1 MVLLAAS
8 TGRES
13 RRDDIAASFVV
24 VDWRVS
30 ALGLLTSEAVV
41 LRTYPLGN
49 SDKIVVVY
57 TRNHGKL
64 RGVAKGARRIKN
76 RFMGRLEP
84 FNWIE
89 MVCFEKENRDLVS
102 IDKIELLKSFSSQV
116 RDYRCFLQLNYLAEL
131 MFETTP
137 DREPNDCLFRLL
149 LMVLAEMQNPLR
161 SDLAQLYFEVWHM
174 KISGL
179 FPPSKSCYH
188 CAVPLLN
195 GQQVFFSSRMNGF
208 YCSGC
213 KENSY
218 DPVAS
223 KSYQLLHQIL
233 RKSLVDL
240 VEESSIAA
248 RSELARVIEQMV
260 EKAFERRFE
269 CLSLIRDE
277 SPPGIS

>member
-1 MVLLAAS
+1 
-8 TGRES
+8 
-13 RRDDIAASFVV
+13 
-24 VDWRVS
+24 
-30 ALGLLTSEAVV
+30 LGLLTSEAVV

-57 TRNHGKL
+57 TRNHGKI

-76 RFMGRLEP
+76 RFVGRLEP

-102 IDKIELLKSFSSQV
+102 IDKIELLKSFSSKV
-116 RDYRCFLQLNYLAEL
+116 RDYRCFLQQNYLAEL
-131 MFETTP
+131 LFETTP

-179 FPPSKSCYH
+179 FPPSKSCYQ
-188 CAVPLLN
+188 CAVTLLN
-195 GQQVFFSSRMNGF
+195 GEQVFFSPKVNGF
-208 YCSGC
+208 YCSAC
-213 KENSY
+213 KENSC
-218 DPVAS
+218 DPVTS

-240 VEESSIAA
+240 VEERDSIAA
-248 RSELARVIEQMV
+248 RNELARVIEQMV
-260 EKAFERRFE
+260 EKAFERKFE

-277 SPPGIS
+277 SHLD